1 MFKFITHRGL
11 LLNLLVALLVGVG
24 LILVALYSLN
34 YFTDHD
40 KVKKVP
46 STIGKKTE
54 DAIKL
59 IESNGFTVEV
69 LDSLYLEAQPKN
81 TVLKQSPE
89 PDAVVKNGRTI
100 YLTIN
105 RSQPPIVE
113 FPNMVG
119 FSKRNAI
126 MYLNTLGLKMGDTT
140 FKPDIAKDAVLEQWY
155 KGQPLKPGTK
165 LFMGSTIDFVL
176 GAGLGDKEMVVPD
189 LAGMTYGEAKS
200 YLNSRNINIGSTP
213 SIGGKITDTANAY
226 IAKQDP
232 EPTSFMNDGSVVSN
246 FIRPGQLITL
256 WLSAKKISRSGVDSV
271 LGIKRPTADDFKKK
285 DDKSDKENKDN
296 L

>member
-11 LLNLLVALLVGVG
+11 LVNFLVAFILGIG
-24 LILVALYSLN
+24 LIFLALYSLD
-34 YFTDHD
+34 YFTGHD

-46 STIGKKTE
+46 STIGKTTE
-54 DAIKL
+54 EAKKL
-59 IESNGFTVEV
+59 IEANGFVVEV

-100 YLTIN
+100 FLTIN
-105 RSQPPIVE
+105 RTQPPIVE

-176 GAGLGDKEMVVPD
+176 GAGLGDREMAVPD
-189 LAGMTYGEAKS
+189 LVGMTFTEAKS
-200 YLNSRNINIGSTP
+200 SLSSRNINVGSTP
-213 SIGGKITDTANAY
+213 SIGGRITDTANAF

-232 EPTSFMNDGSVVSN
+232 EPTSFMNDGSLATN

-256 WLSAKKISRSGVDSV
+256 WLSAKKVNRSEVDSS

-285 DDKSDKENKDN
+285 EDKSDKDKKDN
-296 L
+296 

>member
-105 RSQPPIVE
+105 RTQPPIVE